1 MGESRRR
8 PSVRIRRTSHS
19 GRRSASVLAGV
30 SLSPPPPLV
39 PPFIPPPR
47 CRSPPFGFTTGDER
61 RRWPTLALRGGE
73 RPPCPCPCLWC
84 AHTRSHARSR
94 DDARHVAERCT
105 RARVRRSELS
115 RASLAMSLS
124 WWPRNLLHLFPLSL
138 PLLSSSPLL
147 APVYSLWHSPTQR
160 EQVVLVDTIARR
172 NASPCSATHRHAE
185 MRRGRGERPTPCPCR
200 LDAVSAPRRPHACTR
215 LLSRK
220 LRVARARH
228 IPRRRGHAH
237 MGATS
242 RFRQSRPTQTSD
254 VKAYSCTTT

>member
-124 WWPRNLLHLFPLSL
+124 WWPRNLLHPFPLSL

-147 APVYSLWHSPTQR
+147 APVYSLWHRPDAARAGCACRHDRSAQR
-160 EQVVLVDTIARR
+160 IAMQR
-172 NASPCSATHRHAE
+172 NASPCRDATGQ
-185 MRRGRGERPTPCPCR
+185 RGKANPVP
-200 LDAVSAPRRPHACTR
+200 
-215 LLSRK
+215 
-220 LRVARARH
+220 
-228 IPRRRGHAH
+228 
-237 MGATS
+237 M
-242 RFRQSRPTQTSD
+242 QT
-254 VKAYSCTTT
+254 